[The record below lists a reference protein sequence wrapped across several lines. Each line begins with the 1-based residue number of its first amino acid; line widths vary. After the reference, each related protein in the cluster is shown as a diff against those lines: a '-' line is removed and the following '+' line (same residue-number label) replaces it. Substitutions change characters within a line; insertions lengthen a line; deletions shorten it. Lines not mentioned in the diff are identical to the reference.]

1 MVINGK
7 PGLACDANLSDLG
20 TVVRLEPLRKFPAIE
35 DLMVDRS
42 VLFRNLEEIRAWLSK
57 EAEPSEKKNP
67 TAHEA
72 SRCLQC
78 GCCLEICPN
87 FMPEGSFFGMA
98 SMVPAARILTQLPED
113 ARKTLAKDYKKHIYE
128 GCGKS
133 LSCRDICPAGIDI
146 EELMSRS
153 NAAAV
158 WRSFK
163 WKKRKGSV

>member
-78 GCCLEICPN
+78 GCCLEVCPN
-87 FMPEGSFFGMA
+87 YMPDGTFYGMA
-98 SMVPAARILTQLPED
+98 AAVPLIRLINESNGED
-113 ARKTLAKDYKKHIYE
+113 RKHHRKIYGKHIYN

-133 LSCRDICPAGIDI
+133 LSCRNICPAGIDI
-146 EELMSRS
+146 DRLLVHR
-153 NAAAV
+153 
-158 WRSFK
+158 
-163 WKKRKGSV
+163 